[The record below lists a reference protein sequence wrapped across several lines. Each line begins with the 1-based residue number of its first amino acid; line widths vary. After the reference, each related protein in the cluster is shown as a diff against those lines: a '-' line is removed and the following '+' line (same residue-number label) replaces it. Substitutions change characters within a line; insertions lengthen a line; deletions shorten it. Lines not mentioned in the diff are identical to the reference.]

1 MKGKL
6 NRDVTTNEC
15 FWLDK
20 DYKKGTALT
29 LFTDHTFGCI
39 SDYGKPV
46 ILEDNDFFLE
56 IPCDAIDWE

>member
-20 DYKKGTALT
+20 NYKEGTPLV
-29 LFTDHTFGCI
+29 LFTGQTFGCT
-39 SDYGKPV
+39 SDYGEPV
-46 ILEDNDFFLE
+46 LLENNDFFLE
-56 IPCDAIDWE
+56 IPSDAIDWV